1 MRDELGILKEVG
13 SIAAGHGSI
22 ALSEMLG
29 RKIILSM
36 PRVSIISG
44 SRMTGKID
52 LQRMGIAIVSC
63 LPTGL
68 KGDAIFLLD
77 EKNAFKLIDMSYKIR
92 EEDKMSGTFTEI
104 GISSIKEIG
113 TIVIGSYLCAI
124 SLMLKRVVL
133 ALPPTLISGT
143 VDEILNLVLS
153 VAGKKNSVIL
163 IEAEFKEAQ
172 EDIKGCFYLVLTPK
186 AASDVLRSC
195 KRILK
200 ELESKES

>member
-13 SIAAGHGSI
+13 SIAAAHGSI

-29 RKIILSM
+29 RRINLSI
-36 PRVSIISG
+36 PKVSVVSSG
-44 SRMTGKID
+44 VMTEKVD
-52 LQRMGIAIVSC
+52 LKRMGIAIVSN

-92 EEDKMSGTFTEI
+92 EEDKKSGAFTEI

-113 TIVIGSYLCAI
+113 TIVIGSYLSAI

-133 ALPPTLISGT
+133 SLPPTLISGS

-153 VAGKKNSVIL
+153 VSGKKNKSLL
-163 IEAEFKEAQ
+163 IEASFKEPQ
-172 EDIKGCFYLVLTPK
+172 EEIKGGFYLVLTSK
-186 AASDVLRSC
+186 AAVE
-195 KRILK
+195 ILK
-200 ELESKES
+200 ACKKMLKDLKKK